1 MKKIYRSSRNNYNS
15 DIFFPWLLC
24 VTLTLSFVLTW
35 YHFFL
40 VDNITDISGSYN
52 DQVQRKLIPTT
63 SLFAVAVTM
72 WSVFLFGVRIWF
84 ACLYKPYNPLS
95 GNQLPVITIIIPA
108 YNEGAQ
114 VLYTVRSVMESD
126 YPAEKMQVI
135 CVDDGSKDD
144 TWDWMKKAKDE
155 FPHRVKLIRK
165 PFNNGKR
172 LALREGFINSK
183 GKVFVTIDS
192 DSEILPDTLRHL
204 VSPFALDNRVGAVAG
219 NVRVLNTSEGF
230 IPKMF
235 EVSFAYA
242 FDFLRSGQSVY
253 GGVFCTPGALSA
265 YRADVVRPNISRW
278 INQTF
283 MGKRATIGED
293 RALTNIILGMGF
305 RVVYQRKAV
314 VNTKIPVAYKG
325 LRKML
330 LRWARSNVREN
341 LVMFSFITRRFRP
354 HDSGSGWIRLF
365 SITQICRLTIG
376 EACKFAVLAQ
386 LLMNPIPTM
395 ILISI
400 GCMVNALIPSLVY
413 QRQYHSLLGWQWAL
427 PLAFYWVFSLSW
439 ISFWGLISATRSG
452 WLTREIVTS
461 PDSKEQAEVQKHHHT
476 RKMLSKAA

>member
-1 MKKIYRSSRNNYNS
+1 MKKLYNPSRNRYNS
-15 DIFFPWLLC
+15 DILFPWL
-24 VTLTLSFVLTW
+24 VFITLSLSIILTW
-35 YHFFL
+35 YHINYADKFTGNYEKDL
-40 VDNITDISGSYN
+40 L
-52 DQVQRKLIPTT
+52 RRLLPTT
-63 SLFAVAVTM
+63 GDFAMLVTA
-72 WSVFLFGVRIWF
+72 WVIFLFGVRIWF
-84 ACLYKPYNPLS
+84 ACRYKPYNPQS
-95 GNQLPVITIIIPA
+95 DRELPVITVIIPA

-114 VLYTVRSVMESD
+114 VLYTVRSVMDSD

-144 TWDWMKKAKDE
+144 TWEWMRKAKSE

-165 PFNNGKR
+165 PFNSGKR
-172 LALREGFINSK
+172 LALREGFINAK
-183 GKVFVTIDS
+183 GKVLVTIDS

-204 VSPFALDNRVGAVAG
+204 ISPFVLDHRVGAVAG
-219 NVRVLNTSEGF
+219 NVRVLNISEGY

-265 YRADVVRPNISRW
+265 YRADVVRPNLARW

-283 MGKRATIGED
+283 MGKQATIGED
-293 RALTNIILGMGF
+293 RALTNMILGMGY

-341 LVMFSFITRRFRP
+341 LVMFSFVTRRFRP
-354 HDSGSGWIRLF
+354 NDSGSGWIRLF
-365 SITQICRLTIG
+365 SVTQLFRLTLG
-376 EACKFAVLAQ
+376 EACKFAVIAQ
-386 LLMNPIPTM
+386 LLMNPIIAL

-400 GCMVNALIPSLVY
+400 GCLVNAIIPSLVY
-413 QRQYHSLLGWQWAL
+413 QKQYRSMLGWQWAL
-427 PLAFYWVFSLSW
+427 PFSFYWIFSLSW
-439 ISFWGLISATRSG
+439 ISFWGLISAPRSG
-452 WLTREIVTS
+452 WLTREIVVS
-461 PDSKEQAEVQKHHHT
+461 PDPEKQMEIHRPHRS
-476 RKMLSKAA
+476 RKMLPKAA

>member
-1 MKKIYRSSRNNYNS
+1 MKKIYGPLRCNYNS
-15 DIFFPWLLC
+15 DIFFPWLLFI
-24 VTLTLSFVLTW
+24 TLTLSIALTW
-35 YHFFL
+35 YHIIH
-40 VDNITDISGSYN
+40 VDNLTNSYS
-52 DQVQRKLIPTT
+52 DQILRRLLPTT
-63 SLFAVAVTM
+63 GILAIGVTV
-72 WSVFLFGVRIWF
+72 WTIFLFGVRIWF
-84 ACLYKPYNPLS
+84 ACRYKPYKAVS
-95 GNQLPVITIIIPA
+95 DRELPVITIIIPA

-114 VLYTVRSVMESD
+114 VLYTVRSVMDSD

-144 TWDWMKKAKDE
+144 TWDWMRKAKNE

-165 PFNNGKR
+165 PFNSGKR
-172 LALREGFINSK
+172 FALREGFSNTK

-204 VSPFALDNRVGAVAG
+204 ASPFVLDHSVGAVAG

-265 YRADVVRPNISRW
+265 YRADVVKPNLSKW

-293 RALTNIILGMGF
+293 RALTNLILGMGF

-314 VNTKIPVAYKG
+314 VKTKIPVAYNG

-341 LVMFSFITRRFRP
+341 LVMFSFVTRRFRP
-354 HDSGSGWIRLF
+354 NDSGSGWIRLF
-365 SITQICRLTIG
+365 SVTQLFRLTLG
-376 EACKFAVLAQ
+376 EACKFTILAQ
-386 LLMNPIPTM
+386 LLMNPLPTL
-395 ILISI
+395 ILIAI
-400 GCMVNALIPSLVY
+400 GCMINALMPSIVY
-413 QRQYHSLLGWQWAL
+413 QKQYHSLLGWQWAL
-427 PLAFYWVFSLSW
+427 PFAFYWIFSLSW
-439 ISFWGLISATRSG
+439 ISLWGLISANRTG
-452 WLTREIVTS
+452 WLTREIVVS
-461 PDSKEQAEVQKHHHT
+461 PDPEKQMEIHHPHRS
-476 RKMLSKAA
+476 RKMLPKAA